1 MTPDEIERLALA
13 AQRAGMERLE
23 VTQDGCILR
32 IRLAAVRPAALVDLV
47 AAAPMRATRR
57 GVRAPGVGRFR
68 HRHPLTGQPVT
79 TPGQHVQAGQIV
91 GLLEIGPC
99 LRSVPAP
106 HEGVIG
112 PAIAEDGAVVG
123 FGTLLFALD

>member
-1 MTPDEIERLALA
+1 MTPDDIERLALA
-13 AQRAGMERLE
+13 AQRAGMEHLE
-23 VTQDGCILR
+23 LTQDGCVLR
-32 IRLAAVRPAALVDLV
+32 IRVAAVRPSAAVDPV
-47 AAAPMRATRR
+47 AAGPMRATTG
-57 GVRAPGVGRFR
+57 GVRASGVGRFR

-99 LRSVPAP
+99 LRPVPAP

-112 PAIAEDGAVVG
+112 PAIATDGAVVG
-123 FGTLLFALD
+123 YGTILFALD